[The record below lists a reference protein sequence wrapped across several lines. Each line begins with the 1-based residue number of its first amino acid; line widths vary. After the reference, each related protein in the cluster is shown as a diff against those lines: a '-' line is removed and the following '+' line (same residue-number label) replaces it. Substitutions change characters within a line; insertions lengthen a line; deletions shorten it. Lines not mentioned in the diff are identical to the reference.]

1 MSIRK
6 RVWKSAGEDKTAW
19 VVDYVDQYGKR
30 RLKTFDL
37 RKDAESWTVTA
48 RHEIATGV
56 HAPNAKTTVE
66 EAVRMWIAHCVDD
79 GLERSTIEQRRRHLQ
94 LHIAPFIGRIKLAEL
109 TTPRVNAFL
118 DQLRDSDQ
126 PRSVAMRRKILT
138 SLSTALS
145 FARGRGL
152 VAQNVALGVKV
163 RSDDRQ
169 KASGPLKAG
178 RDFPAKANLRLLI
191 DRAPDFWR
199 PFIVTAIFTGMRASE
214 LRGLRW
220 SDVDFENA
228 AIHVGQRADTWG
240 KMGPPKS
247 AAGKR
252 DIPLTPLVVNALK
265 QRKLSGQANSDDL
278 VFTNSHGRVIA
289 YSNFHTYVWQ
299 PLLEACG
306 LDYEFHSLRH
316 AAASLFIETLGWSP
330 KRIQAVMGHSSITM
344 TFDRYGH
351 LFDTKDDQAAMNVL
365 RRQWWLSDVLES
377 SVWCWGGL
385 RSKQIR
391 AIR

>member
-19 VVDYVDQYGKR
+19 VVDYVDQHGKR
-30 RLKTFDL
+30 RLRTFEKK
-37 RKDAESWTVTA
+37 KDADAWSVMA
-48 RHEIATGV
+48 GHEIATGV
-56 HAPNAKTTVE
+56 HAANAKTTVQE
-66 EAVRMWIAHCVDD
+66 LVRSWIAHCVDE
-79 GLERSTIEQRRRHLQ
+79 GLERSTIEQRQRHLK

-109 TTPRVNAFL
+109 TTPRVNAFM
-118 DQLRDSDQ
+118 DRLRDET
-126 PRSVAMRRKILT
+126 RSVAMRRKILT
-138 SLSTALS
+138 SVSSALS
-145 FARGRGL
+145 FARVRGE
-152 VAQNVALGVKV
+152 VAQNVALGVRV
-163 RSDDRQ
+163 RSDERQ
-169 KASGPLKAG
+169 RASGPLKAG
-178 RDFPAKANLRLLI
+178 RDFPTKADLRLLI
-191 DRAPDFWR
+191 DRAPDDWR

-228 AIHVGQRADTWG
+228 TLHVSQRADTWG

-265 QRKLSGQANSDDL
+265 QRKLKGQTNSDDL

-299 PLLEACG
+299 PLLGACG

-351 LFDTKDDQAAMNVL
+351 LFDTKDDQAAMK
-365 RRQWWLSDVLES
+365 RLEAA
-377 SVWCWGGL
+377 VV
-385 RSKQIR
+385 
-391 AIR
+391 AV

>member
-1 MSIRK
+1 MSIR
-6 RVWKSAGEDKTAW
+6 RRAWKSAGEEKTAW
-19 VVDYVDQYGKR
+19 VVDYVDQRGQR
-30 RLKTFDL
+30 RLKTFSL
-37 RKDAESWTVTA
+37 KKEADAWAVTA

-66 EAVRMWIAHCVDD
+66 DVVRLWIAHCVDD
-79 GLERSTIEQRRRHLQ
+79 DLERSTIEQRQRHLK
-94 LHIAPFIGRIKLAEL
+94 LHIAPFIGGVKFVGL
-109 TTPRVNAFL
+109 TTPRVYGFM
-118 DQLRDSDQ
+118 DQLRDSG
-126 PRSVAMRRKILT
+126 RSVAMRRKILT

-145 FARGRGL
+145 FAKGRGL

-169 KASGPLKAG
+169 KAGGPLKAG
-178 RDFPAKANLRLLI
+178 RDFPTKAELKLLI
-191 DRAPDFWR
+191 DKAPEFWR

-220 SDVDFENA
+220 SDVDFERGV
-228 AIHVGQRADTWG
+228 IHVAQRADTWG

-252 DIPLTPLVVNALK
+252 DIPLTPLVVNTLK
-265 QRKLSGQANSDDL
+265 QRKLAATAGSDQ
-278 VFTNSHGRVIA
+278 VFTNSHGRIIA
-289 YSNFHTYVWQ
+289 YSNFHTYVWR

-306 LDYEFHSLRH
+306 LDFEFHSLRH

-351 LFDTKDDQAAMNVL
+351 LFDSTDDQAAMQ
-365 RRQWWLSDVLES
+365 RLEAA
-377 SVWCWGGL
+377 VV
-385 RSKQIR
+385 
-391 AIR
+391 AV